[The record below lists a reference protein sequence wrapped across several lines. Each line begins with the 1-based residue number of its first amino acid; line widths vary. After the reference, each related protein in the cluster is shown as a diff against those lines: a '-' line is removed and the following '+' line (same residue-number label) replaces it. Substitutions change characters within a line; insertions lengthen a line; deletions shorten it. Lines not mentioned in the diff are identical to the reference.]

1 MIATIAR
8 YALAILV
15 WLLILTLLAIAIVP
29 RFLDRIYYQGADS
42 AHFDGAHFFN
52 PDGGDSAAPP
62 SGGSRIGFIRRMVTG
77 EGRAPW
83 PDHVAIT
90 QGYPHPT
97 LTPCPSMTGGA
108 HIENWNRCTREPIA
122 ADAMAATWIGHASVL
137 IQTRGFAML
146 TDPIW
151 AERAGPFGI
160 GPKRVTDPGIRIND
174 LPKIDLIVVS
184 HNHYDHLNIETLKA
198 LWDRDH
204 PMIITSLGNDAL
216 LRAHGIGAIGMDW
229 GAHTSIGP
237 ATAAITVH
245 TTRNHHWSSRWG
257 SDRNRASWSSFVV
270 DTPAGRIFFA
280 GDTGFGDGLWAGEAA
295 AIPLSDGSV
304 PPVRLAMLP
313 IGAFRFAPGQ
323 MHIDSHIGPA
333 QAVLLWNRLGRPQ
346 TLPIHWGTFRLSNEA
361 RKTPPQMLGLI
372 MACAGADAPRFAAW
386 QVGEAQLIAPATA
399 TPPIDEA
406 RVATCEASP
415 AVQAL
420 P

>member
-77 EGRAPW
+77 EGLAPW

-90 QGYPHPT
+90 QGYPHPA

-151 AERAGPFGI
+151 AARAGPFGI

-229 GAHTSIGP
+229 GAHTSIG
-237 ATAAITVH
+237 AATVH
-245 TTRNHHWSSRWG
+245 VTRNHHWGSRWG
-257 SDRNRASWSSFVV
+257 SDRNRALWSSFVV

-361 RKTPPQMLGLI
+361 RNTPPRMLGLI